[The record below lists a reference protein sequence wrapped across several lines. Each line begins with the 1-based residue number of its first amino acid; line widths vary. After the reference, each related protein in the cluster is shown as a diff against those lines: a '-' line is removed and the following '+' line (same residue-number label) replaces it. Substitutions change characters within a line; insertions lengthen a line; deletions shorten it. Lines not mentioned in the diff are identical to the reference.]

1 MSLLSNCMQLILSRP
16 EGNDDTMN
24 STDQSLRSTI
34 QNTTVRRKMRPLATG
49 FVVTIIAV
57 VINHYTFFKTQP
69 ILTLER
75 FDHSSVEDGLVMDGR
90 PGSSFDRFFSFLAES
105 VNAFDNF
112 SINSMTRADNAAM
125 TRTDAGGEKKI
136 AVVAIDDASLRKVAS
151 WPWSRRDF
159 SAILDKVSSAKVV
172 GIDLLMREP
181 DRTSLERYME
191 SFADIYG
198 KIPEPYKEI
207 DPEQLDNDLYLG
219 RIMSQLNSVMAV
231 FFYNDPEIDGS
242 SEEIKHPFTVEAL
255 FPDGTTATLDDPALR
270 QAGDVFLSL
279 EKLRSSGKGPLG
291 EGFMNLFPNAAGT
304 VRSVP
309 LFIRYIP
316 DPTDKAAGREGI
328 LCPSLPLEMARIG
341 LGCDKYVIELQD
353 RIVTF
358 HDLVAARDAREHNLI
373 EAVALVD
380 STTGKKMLHIPVDE
394 FGDLFASTSR
404 STCSYEVYPAWEV
417 LAGMHDGEFDDK
429 YVLMDIT
436 AAGVGNIR
444 ASLLSGDSTPGVYI
458 HANMLSSM
466 LNRDFMHYSFRN
478 DYLWQQILILVAGIA
493 VTIVLVYGG
502 YYTGLIVCVAVLLL
516 LTVGNYFLF
525 YRRGVVVGMT
535 FPMLSTI
542 LVLVVQFIS
551 NHLMLGR
558 DRRFIR
564 RAFSL
569 SVSPTILSYLE
580 THPDRMSA
588 LQGEQ
593 RNMTVLFSDIRGFT
607 AISEKM
613 TATDLARFL
622 NEYLTPMSDIVMHNL
637 GTVDKFMGDAL
648 MAFWNAPT
656 DDPDHARN
664 AARSALSMQA
674 KLFELQKEWSSRGL
688 PELAIGCGINTGP
701 MFAGYMG
708 SEQRK
713 NYTVMGDSVNIASR
727 LEGLNKLYSSN
738 IIISQSTR
746 AELGN
751 TFLTCVVDKVRVSGR
766 TEPIVIYELLG
777 EGIQDEERYEEV
789 AAFERVFQLYQERDF
804 QSAEALLN
812 ELVFI
817 SPRPLYD
824 MYLDRLA
831 IYLAL
836 PPSPSWDGVFTVTRK

>member
-1 MSLLSNCMQLILSRP
+1 
-16 EGNDDTMN
+16 MN
-24 STDQSLRSTI
+24 STNHSLRTTI
-34 QNTTVRRKMRPLATG
+34 NTTTRRRKVRPLAIG

-57 VINHYTFFKTQP
+57 IINHYTFFKTQP
-69 ILTLER
+69 ILTLDR
-75 FDHSSVEDGLVMDGR
+75 FDQASTVAEQELIVNSPADSG
-90 PGSSFDRFFSFLAES
+90 FDRFFSFLAES
-105 VNAFDNF
+105 VNAFDGF
-112 SINSMTRADNAAM
+112 SINAMTRADAAAM
-125 TRTDAGGEKKI
+125 SSADTGKEKKI
-136 AVVAIDDASLRKVAS
+136 AVVAIDEASLRKVAS

-159 SAILDKVSSAKVV
+159 ADLLEKVSAGKVV
-172 GIDLLMREP
+172 GIDLLLREP
-181 DRTSLERYME
+181 DRTSLGRYMD
-191 SFADIYG
+191 SFVNIYG
-198 KIPEPYKEI
+198 KLPEFYQEI
-207 DPEQLDNDLYLG
+207 DPEQLDNDLHLG
-219 RIMSQLNSVMAV
+219 RAISNLNSVMAL
-231 FFYNDPEIDGS
+231 FFYNDPGIDGS
-242 SEEIKHPFTVEAL
+242 SEDIKRAYTVEAM
-255 FPDGTTATLDDPALR
+255 FPDGTTATLDDPAVR

-279 EKLRSSGKGPLG
+279 EKLRASGRGPLG

-328 LCPSLPLEMARIG
+328 LVPSMPLEMVRIG

-358 HDLVAARDAREHNLI
+358 RDLVATRDAREHNLI
-373 EAVALVD
+373 EAVSLVD
-380 STTGKKMLHIPVDE
+380 SKTGKKMLHIPVDE
-394 FGDLFASTSR
+394 FGDLFASTSP
-404 STCSYEVYPAWEV
+404 STCNYEVYPAWEV
-417 LAGMHDGEFDDK
+417 LAGMHDGAFDDK
-429 YVLMDIT
+429 YVLVDIT

-444 ASLLSGDSTPGVYI
+444 ASLLSSDSTPGILI

-466 LNRDFMHYSFRN
+466 LDRNFMHYSFRN

-502 YYTGLIVCVAVLLL
+502 YYTGLVVCIAVLLL

-525 YRRGVVVGMT
+525 YRRGVVIGMT
-535 FPMLSTI
+535 FPMLSTV

-551 NHLMLGR
+551 NHLMMGR

-622 NEYLTPMSDIVMHNL
+622 NEYLTPMSDIVMQNL

-656 DDPDHARN
+656 DDPNHARN
-664 AARSALSMQA
+664 AARSALAMQT
-674 KLFELQKEWSSRGL
+674 KLGELQKEWSSRGL

-746 AELGN
+746 DQFGN
-751 TFLTCVVDKVRVSGR
+751 SFLTCVVDKVRDSGR
-766 TEPIVIYELLG
+766 TAPIVIYELLG

-804 QSAEALLN
+804 LSAEALLK

-836 PPSPSWDGVFTVTRK
+836 PPSASWDGVFTVTRK